1 MKNLTRF
8 LLSATLA
15 VGLATTG
22 MALAQGPDSRGPG
35 SKRPGCCRA
44 ERGAGQG
51 QRAPL
56 ARMARHLNLT
66 DQQVQQIEPIMKEF
80 REKGQARRQAH
91 RSTFESVLTADQK
104 ARLAQM
110 KSENRR
116 GPRGASW
123 ARLDLTDEQKTRL
136 QSMREKAQAERQADV
151 QALKARLGAILTAE
165 QKEKAEQFF
174 NQRPHRKAPRRG
186 PGPEGPGF

>member
-22 MALAQGPDSRGPG
+22 MALAQGPDSRGPE
-35 SKRPGCCRA
+35 SKRPGCCRV

-91 RSTFESVLTADQK
+91 RSTFESALTADQK

-116 GPRGASW
+116 GPRGAGW

-165 QKEKAEQFF
+165 QKEKAEEFF
-174 NQRPHRKAPRRG
+174 NNRPHRKAPRRG

>member
-22 MALAQGPDSRGPG
+22 MALAQGPDSQGPG
-35 SKRPGCCRA
+35 SKRPGCRQGD
-44 ERGAGQG
+44 RGPGKG

-56 ARMARHLNLT
+56 ARMTSQLNLT

-91 RSTFESVLTADQK
+91 CSTFESVLTAEQK
-104 ARLAQM
+104 ARLAEM
-110 KSENRR
+110 KSQNRR
-116 GPRGASW
+116 GPRGAGW
-123 ARLDLTDEQKTRL
+123 ARLDLTDEQKSRV

-151 QALKARLGAILTAE
+151 QALKARLGTILTAE
-165 QKEKAEQFF
+165 QKQKAEQFF
-174 NQRPHRKAPRRG
+174 NQRPNRKAPRRG
-186 PGPEGPGF
+186 QGSRGPGF

>member
-1 MKNLTRF
+1 MKKLNHF

-15 VGLATTG
+15 LSLAMTG
-22 MALAQGPDSRGPG
+22 MAQAQGPDSRGPG
-35 SKRPGCCRA
+35 PRRPGCCQVK
-44 ERGAGQG
+44 RGGGQG
-51 QRAPL
+51 QQAPL

-80 REKGQARRQAH
+80 REKGQAHRQAH
-91 RSTFESVLTADQK
+91 RTAFESILTADQK

-116 GPRGASW
+116 GPRGSGW

-136 QSMREKAQAERQADV
+136 QSMREKAQTERQADV
-151 QALKARLGAILTAE
+151 QALKDRLGAILTAE
-165 QKEKAEQFF
+165 QKEKAEKFF
-174 NQRPHRKAPRRG
+174 NQRPHRKAPCRRAG
-186 PGPEGPGF
+186 PKCSDF

>member
-22 MALAQGPDSRGPG
+22 LALAQGPDSRGPG
-35 SKRPGCCRA
+35 SKRPGCCRVVG
-44 ERGAGQG
+44 GAGQG

-56 ARMARHLNLT
+56 ARMASHLNLT
-66 DQQVQQIEPIMKEF
+66 DQQVKQIEPIMKEF

-91 RSTFESVLTADQK
+91 RSSFESVLTADQK

-110 KSENRR
+110 KSENRK
-116 GPRGASW
+116 GPRGSGW
-123 ARLDLTDEQKTRL
+123 AQLNLTDEQKTRM
-136 QSMREKAQAERQADV
+136 QSMREKAQAERQADM
-151 QALKARLGAILTAE
+151 QALKSRLGAILTAE

-174 NQRPHRKAPRRG
+174 NQRPNRKHSPRNNGSRG
-186 PGPEGPGF
+186 PGF